1 MPVVFRRVAVLGAGT
16 MGAQIAAHLAN
27 QGIPVDLFDLSRE
40 LVDKAKQRLAE
51 LKPSPIYTR
60 EVLDLI
66 RPGSFQDEGDLQR
79 LGEAEWVVEAVL
91 EQLPIKQQL
100 WQRVAPYLRPG
111 GIYSTNTSGLSI
123 RAIASALPEEARRR
137 FLGTHFFNPP
147 RYLHLLELIPTPE
160 TDPAV
165 VEAMRDFATRIL
177 GKGVVLAK
185 DTPNFIAN
193 RIGCYGLMV
202 TVRAMQ
208 EFGLGPDEVDEITGE
223 NMGRPKSA
231 TFRTLDVV
239 GIDVMKDVADNTRAA
254 VQDPEEQAA
263 FTLPEFMRQLVER
276 GWTGEKAG
284 QGFYKRV
291 KQPDGSR
298 EILVLDPATME
309 YRPRRRLQAPSLQA
323 VRAIED
329 PLQRIKTLLAADD
342 VAGRF
347 AWEITRR
354 SLAYAANKLGEIAD
368 DVASIDRAIKW
379 GFGWN
384 AGPFELWDALGA
396 AAVLA
401 RMEQDGE
408 RLPDW
413 LVEAI
418 KNGPGRFYVEE
429 DGRTLALAAGGE
441 YVPVDE
447 DPRAIDVPALLK
459 RNRVVD
465 RNTGATLVDLGDEV
479 LLLDFHGPK
488 QAIGPDFIQMV
499 EKAVAEVEANW
510 RGLVISSHVK
520 PNFSVGANL
529 MLMLLAAQ
537 MGEWDEID
545 AMVRRFQ
552 YANMKLKYAAR
563 PVVVAPYGITVG
575 GGCEVALH
583 ADQVVASAETYIGLV
598 EVGAGVIPGGGGTK
612 EMLLRAIE
620 NVPEV
625 FSGKYAQTPGPATT
639 DVMGRVNLQVLVN
652 RVFELIATARV
663 ALSAAE
669 ARQLGFFRNTDRIVT
684 NPDHLI
690 YEAKRAVLAL
700 DEAGY
705 RPPVRR
711 RIPVVGD
718 SGRALLELAATSMHW
733 SGYASEHDLKIAR
746 KLAHVLAGGDVPP
759 GTEVDE
765 DYLLNLEREAF
776 LSLVGEPK
784 TQARMQHLL
793 KTGKPL
799 RN

>member
-27 QGIPVDLFDLSRE
+27 QGIPVDLYDLSVD
-40 LVDKAKQRLAE
+40 LVDKAKQRLTE

-60 EVLDLI
+60 DVLELI
-66 RPGSFQDEGDLQR
+66 RAGSFQDESDLAR
-79 LGEAEWVVEAVL
+79 LREAGWVVEAVL
-91 EQLPIKQQL
+91 EQLPVKQQL
-100 WQRVAPYLRPG
+100 WQRVSPFLRPD

-123 RAIASALPEEARRR
+123 AAIAGVLPEEQRRR

-147 RYLHLLELIPTPE
+147 RYLYLLELIPTAE

-165 VEAMRDFATRIL
+165 VAAMRDFATRVL

-202 TVRAMQ
+202 TVKAMQ
-208 EFGLGPDEVDEITGE
+208 EFGLGPDQVDEITGE
-223 NMGRPKSA
+223 PMGRPKSA

-254 VQDPEEQAA
+254 VRDPAEQEA

-276 GWTGEKAG
+276 GWTGQKAG

-291 KQPDGSR
+291 KGAGGER

-309 YRPRRRLQAPSLQA
+309 YRPRRRLEAPSLQA
-323 VRAIED
+323 ARAIAD

-354 SLAYAANKLGEIAD
+354 TLVYAAGKLGEIAD
-368 DVASIDRAIKW
+368 DVASIDRAMKW
-379 GFGWN
+379 GFGWH
-384 AGPFELWDALGA
+384 AGPFELWDAMGA
-396 AAVLA
+396 AAVLE
-401 RMEQDGE
+401 RMERDGE
-408 RLPDW
+408 VLPGW

-418 KNGPGRFYVEE
+418 KHGPGRFYVEE
-429 DGRTLALAAGGE
+429 GGRRLALAAGGQ
-441 YVPVDE
+441 YVPVEE
-447 DPRAIDVPALLK
+447 DPRVIDVPRLL
-459 RNRVVD
+459 RQERVVA
-465 RNTGATLVDLGDEV
+465 RNAGATLVDLGDEV

-499 EKAVAEVEANW
+499 EQAVAEVEANW

-529 MLMLLAAQ
+529 MLILLAAQ
-537 MGEWDEID
+537 TGEWDEID

-552 YANMKLKYAAR
+552 RANLRLKYAAR

-583 ADQVVASAETYIGLV
+583 GDRVVAAAETYIGLV

-620 NVPEV
+620 HVPDV
-625 FSGKYAQTPGPATT
+625 FSGKYSQTPGPATT
-639 DVMGRVNLQVLVN
+639 DMTGRVNLQVLVN

-663 ALSAAE
+663 STSAAE
-669 ARQLGFFRNTDRIVT
+669 ARQLGFLRATDAVVA
-684 NPDHLI
+684 NPEHLLH
-690 YEAKRAVLAL
+690 EAKRAVLAL

-718 SGRALLELAATSMHW
+718 SGRALMELAAVSLHW
-733 SGYASEHDLKIAR
+733 GGWASEHDLKIAR

-765 DYLLNLEREAF
+765 EYLLDLEREAF
-776 LSLVGEPK
+776 LSLVGEPL